1 MIMKFKYFLLVFLA
15 LLPSISFSQNAISG
29 YANIE
34 NLGDWEQKIYLSQ
47 VNINSS
53 GQQHTEIIASASL
66 SENGFFSFDKKL
78 LASKD
83 RIYKIHINPLPAEE
97 KEIISDKIKN
107 YKLFI
112 LSKRDSIFFK
122 KGITLFE
129 DYTTNSTANN
139 EWKKLKNF
147 EAQYDLQSENFDPK
161 QYLLETRGYVKDSL
175 HILLVKLISIK
186 KLDDQQLL
194 ETDIKANPK
203 YYLDLLAE
211 LKSSDLDPKTYQYL
225 ESKLA
230 FITQQITKRNYKVS
244 LWFNGLAIVTILL
257 LTVLIFRYRK
267 NSKSR
272 KNIELSKQ
280 EIAVKE
286 LIVSGKTNK
295 EIANELFISL
305 NTVKTHITNIYSKL
319 NISSR
324 RELQLKK

>member
-1 MIMKFKYFLLVFLA
+1 MKFKYFLLVFLA

>member
-1 MIMKFKYFLLVFLA
+1 M
-15 LLPSISFSQNAISG
+15 
-29 YANIE
+29 
-34 NLGDWEQKIYLSQ
+34 GDWEQKIYLSQ